1 MFKVVVALIAVMAV
15 ASGSAFAKGDAAA
28 GQAKAGVCGACHGL
42 NGVRTNDAWPSLA
55 GQKYSYLVLQ
65 LKAFRDGTRKDP
77 VMAPLATPLSDTDI
91 DNLAA
96 YFSTQTAS
104 PSVY

>member
-1 MFKVVVALIAVMAV
+1 MLKTVVAVIAVMA
-15 ASGSAFAKGDAAA
+15 AALGSAFAKGDAAA
-28 GQAKAGVCGACHGL
+28 GQAKAAVCGACHGL
-42 NGVRTNDAWPSLA
+42 NGVSTNDAWPSLA
-55 GQKYSYLVLQ
+55 GQKSTYLVLQ

-77 VMAPLATPLSDTDI
+77 VMAPLATPLSDADI